1 MSPEKSDA
9 GQETVTRLEAEGPT
23 NNDSSSHN
31 RDTPHSST
39 ATGQTKCSICQS
51 TFRRPEHLKRHFR
64 SHTKEKPFECAQC
77 GRHFSRTDTL
87 HRHELSHHNAGME
100 GGKDRTHRITVKT
113 FRACYKCAI
122 ARVRCSGGSPCTRCE
137 NRSLECQYP
146 TERRSK
152 AKARKEAQA
161 SLANDDAS
169 YGQSPHPIQ
178 STLAN
183 GSDLRPSRNGERSM
197 PPPFQYQVTQ
207 FQLQMPVSS
216 VSGTVASNV
225 PATADGFEL
234 GKRSSD
240 ELRGNGQASAM
251 EETSR
256 SVFSSSSDR
265 EIQKARG
272 SFHQYAGV
280 GLQDTYS
287 HVATSTE
294 KMAESAHQSKS
305 FHTAGE
311 DPNGIATVRTV
322 ENQQVRMELMRPLS
336 QSTLSTINWLP
347 QNPLDSNDHSHPLN
361 SSYPKAIG
369 SKPPDVSLNQ
379 TAWFPS
385 ITDSSP
391 MASENVSRTP
401 SGNTSLGGNT
411 ESPSQI
417 SQSKYNN
424 ATQRAGDHFMD
435 GAVPGF
441 SNFRRERDA
450 WSGLSTV
457 SADAS
462 IQLQRT
468 NGQPQFLFPILPEA
482 RVHAANEDQNDRQY
496 PLEPSTYHMIH
507 NAFVQMCSTDN
518 FLYPKFE
525 SNYFPDAKILS
536 SFIYLY
542 FDNFQP
548 VYPIFHLPTFDLNKC
563 HWLVVLTLSAIG
575 CHFAGL
581 QEQSECAPAFH
592 EFLRR
597 AITVEKEKCYED
609 RAPIWLLQAIT
620 LNCVGLLYSYDERA
634 RVSALNSFG
643 DLIGFVTHENLL
655 GHSDKSMPL
664 TGGQM
669 HEQTWESWI
678 EDEIRRRTGYFI
690 WLLDCTIAYH
700 FDKRPLL
707 SLDDGQAKLPSHEIL
722 WKAQSSGAWQE
733 LRERVSGQ
741 EEVSLYDAVLVMYIE
756 KKLVPDIG
764 EFSQVLLVH
773 ALYHRMWEVGDYF
786 RRPLSFWNP
795 TSKKQS
801 RHSAIPP
808 GSVWLPGVP
817 SYSKWR
823 NSACDCLDIL
833 HWAASSAVARA
844 AGLEHPTILHL
855 HSARIVLLAPFREIR
870 SLATSL
876 AKEETRWS
884 GRQQTLEWHYILRW
898 VKHDQYKARLA
909 VIHAGATLWHAREY
923 SSHAFHE
930 SVAVFL
936 ATLTLWAYGSCY
948 APVSDMNTGLET
960 RHDMPENPMRIHLDR
975 PCDDELAQLFVREGH
990 GMKAVLSG
998 VGDVCAPH
1006 GPEKTLNAGC
1016 MALTRL
1022 SSWGISRRFIAILA
1036 KLAELVSEP

>member
-9 GQETVTRLEAEGPT
+9 GQETVTRPEAEVPT
-23 NNDSSSHN
+23 NNDSSNHN
-31 RDTPHSST
+31 RDIPHSST

-122 ARVRCSGGSPCTRCE
+122 ARVRCSGGSPCARCE

-161 SLANDDAS
+161 SFANDDTA
-169 YGQSPHPIQ
+169 YAQSPRPVQ
-178 STLAN
+178 STWAD
-183 GSDLRPSRNGERSM
+183 GSDLRASRNGERSM
-197 PPPFQYQVTQ
+197 PPPLQYQVTQ
-207 FQLQMPVSS
+207 FQLQMPMPNA
-216 VSGTVASNV
+216 SGTVSSDVSAKV
-225 PATADGFEL
+225 DGFEFE
-234 GKRSSD
+234 KRPLD
-240 ELRGNGQASAM
+240 EVKGNGQASGLG
-251 EETSR
+251 E
-256 SVFSSSSDR
+256 SSNPFFLSDTDR
-265 EIQKARG
+265 VAKRTRG
-272 SFHQYAGV
+272 SFHQYV
-280 GLQDTYS
+280 GMGSQGSYS
-287 HVATSTE
+287 QVATSIE
-294 KMAESAHQSKS
+294 ELAEPAHRPKNLQPAK
-305 FHTAGE
+305 E
-311 DPNGIATVRTV
+311 DPNNISTIPTT
-322 ENQQVRMELMRPLS
+322 ENQQVQMELMQPLMN
-336 QSTLSTINWLP
+336 QSTSTINWLP
-347 QNPLDSNDHSHPLN
+347 QDLESSNDHSLPMN
-361 SSYPKAIG
+361 SSYLKATG
-369 SKPPDVSLNQ
+369 AKLSDTSLNQ
-379 TAWFPS
+379 AAWFPTIS
-385 ITDSSP
+385 GSSP
-391 MASENVSRTP
+391 LVSENVSRTP

-411 ESPSQI
+411 ESPSQL
-417 SQSKYNN
+417 SQSIYSNH
-424 ATQRAGDHFMD
+424 TRRAGDHHVD
-435 GAVPGF
+435 GAGTG
-441 SNFRRERDA
+441 SLNFRREREA
-450 WSGLSTV
+450 WSELSTV

-462 IQLQRT
+462 LQLQRR
-468 NGQPQFLFPILPEA
+468 NGRPRFLFPTLPEA
-482 RVHAANEDQNDRQY
+482 RVHLANEDQTDRQY
-496 PLEPSTYHMIH
+496 SLESSTYDMIY
-507 NAFVQMCSTDN
+507 NAFVQICGTEN
-518 FLYPKFE
+518 ILYPKFE
-525 SNYFPDAKILS
+525 SNHFPDAKTLS
-536 SFIYLY
+536 GFIHLY

-548 VYPIFHLPTFDLNKC
+548 VYPIFHFPTFDLNKC
-563 HWLVVLTLSAIG
+563 HWIVVLALSAIG

-581 QEQSECAPAFH
+581 QEQGECAPAFH

-597 AITVEKEKCYED
+597 AINVEKEQCCED
-609 RAPIWLLQAIT
+609 RAPIWLLQAIA
-620 LNCVGLLYSYDERA
+620 LNCVGLLYSCDERA
-634 RVSALNSFG
+634 RLSALNSFG
-643 DLIGFVTHENLL
+643 DLIGFVTHEELL
-655 GHSDKSMPL
+655 GHSDKWKPL
-664 TGGQM
+664 TG
-669 HEQTWESWI
+669 EQTYEQKWESWI
-678 EDEIRRRTGYFI
+678 EDETRRRTGYFI

-707 SLDDGQAKLPSHEIL
+707 SLDDGQAKLPSHEIVWEAKSPEA
-722 WKAQSSGAWQE
+722 WKE
-733 LRERVSGQ
+733 YRERVSGQ

-801 RHSAIPP
+801 RHTAIPS
-808 GSVWLPGVP
+808 GSVWLPGIP

-833 HWAASSAVARA
+833 HWAASSTVTRA

-876 AKEETRWS
+876 AMEEARWS

-909 VIHAGATLWHAREY
+909 VVHAGAMLWHTREY

-936 ATLTLWAYGSCY
+936 ATLILWAYGSCY
-948 APVSDMNTGLET
+948 ALIPDMNTGHET
-960 RHDMPENPMRIHLDR
+960 GRDVAEKPLLIHLDR

-990 GMKAVLSG
+990 GMKAILSG

-1006 GPEKTLNAGC
+1006 GPERTLRAGC
-1016 MALTRL
+1016 MTLNRF
-1022 SSWGISRRFIAILA
+1022 SSWGISKRLIAILT
-1036 KLAELVSEP
+1036 KLAEMVS